1 VNNEHTPV
9 TQALDSYAAAVH
21 AKDVDAFTAL
31 YDDNVHIYDS
41 WGQWQYTGLDAWQ
54 AMAGEWF
61 SSLGDERVQVEFN
74 DVQSVAGE
82 DVAFGHAAVTFAGI
96 SAEGQRLRAMT
107 NRFTICLEKK
117 NDGWKISH
125 EHSSLPIDMETGKG
139 IFTS

>member
-1 VNNEHTPV
+1 MSNEQTPV
-9 TQALDSYAAAVH
+9 NQALEAYAVAVH

-41 WGQWQYTGLDAWQ
+41 WGQWQYTGIEAWR

-96 SAEGQRLRAMT
+96 SADGERLRAMT

-117 NDGWKISH
+117 DDTWKIAH

>member
-1 VNNEHTPV
+1 VSNEHTPV

-41 WGQWQYTGLDAWQ
+41 WGRWQYKGIDAWRS
-54 AMAGEWF
+54 MAGEWF

-96 SAEGQRLRAMT
+96 SAEGERLRAMT
-107 NRFTICLEKK
+107 NRFTMCLEKK